1 MGARAAAG
9 SLVGRAAELALL
21 EAALTEAAAGRG
33 GAVLVAGE
41 AGIGKTRLAGELAE
55 RARRAGATVLR
66 GRCIDL
72 VGSGLPYLPL
82 LEALRPLRGSPA
94 LGDLTGGLNADATDS
109 QLHLFE
115 AALAVLDRLGEE
127 GRPLLLVLEDL
138 HWADASTLDLVGLQP
153 EDAGGPAAAAA
164 GLGLTARE
172 RQVLQHLARGY
183 TNRQVAAELVISVKT
198 ASVHVS
204 HILRKLGVSSRLE
217 AAAVGQRLLGPT
229 WS

>member
-21 EAALTEAAAGRG
+21 EAALAEAAAGRG

-82 LEALRPLRGSPA
+82 LEALRPLSGSPA

-138 HWADASTLDLVGLQP
+138 PL
-153 EDAGGPAAAAA
+153 
-164 GLGLTARE
+164 
-172 RQVLQHLARGY
+172 LARGY
-183 TNRQVAAELVISVKT
+183 TNRQVAAELVISTKT